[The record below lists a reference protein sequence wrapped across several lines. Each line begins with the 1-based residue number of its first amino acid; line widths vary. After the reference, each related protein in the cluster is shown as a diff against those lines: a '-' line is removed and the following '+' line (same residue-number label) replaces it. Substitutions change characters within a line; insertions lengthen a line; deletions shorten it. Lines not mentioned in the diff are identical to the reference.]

1 MYGVRREAW
10 NTGCIL
16 QCGGSLSRYTRFE
29 SLLVIGKGPNRFG
42 ESFAGFPGI
51 LILVASSQ
59 TICPSLNG
67 LKFRLWCADI
77 FCLASSCAASAS
89 FRTWFKLWS
98 RSERVGVFD
107 NSDKLSGMAV
117 GLYPRMILN
126 GDCPWVECGAE
137 LCANSSAVRWLV
149 HSFGVLVQ

>member
-98 RSERVGVFD
+98 HSERVGVFD

-149 HSFGVLVQ
+149 HSFSVLEQ